1 VIHTHFLELY
11 IEFRYLFFRIFVA
24 TNINL
29 ILNFFYEHI
38 CMYVCVLCARGD
50 YKCFFTCDMSGALL
64 NIYIYIYISLQ
75 LERFQSVYLN
85 KKDELYNFP
94 K

>member
-1 VIHTHFLELY
+1 
-11 IEFRYLFFRIFVA
+11 
-24 TNINL
+24 
-29 ILNFFYEHI
+29 
-38 CMYVCVLCARGD
+38 MYVCVCVVRASGD

-64 NIYIYIYISLQ
+64 NIYIYISLQ